1 MHEFADCQI
10 NYQDE
15 QSSHVEQEDQ
25 PRNPIPMNVIEWE
38 HTFDRHDIYKKKEAI
53 KLDDYIE
60 INIGTDEEPKKY
72 KNWKRYF

>member
-15 QSSHVEQEDQ
+15 KNSHIEKEDQ

-38 HTFDRHDIYKKKEAI
+38 HTFDRQDRYKKKEAI

-60 INIGTDEEPKKY
+60 INIGTEEEPRNIKIGKM
-72 KNWKRYF
+72 YF